1 MMLLWSL
8 LIIVIMIRKTSCL
21 AAAAASNNDRIRV
34 AILGSGIS
42 GSTAAATLLEST
54 KHSLDVSVYEA
65 GRGIGGRMSTRRI
78 VDEGGNLL
86 YQFDHGCQYIS
97 TPKTECF
104 RKELEKWKE
113 RRWVEPWQGTFATIS
128 CAPSSTSSGS
138 SNGETQL
145 YIEDTAKERYVGY
158 PSMNAICEHLLQTIS
173 EHSTLSVSTGKQAR
187 AVQVNSDDQSPW
199 QIYHNNELLGS
210 YDWLIVTDRN
220 SAQEARKDLADAT
233 VAEYKQVNKQVKSIK
248 SITAMIAFEKRLP
261 LPFDG
266 ITFDYNSNPAVM
278 RDQFKSLGWAARDS
292 SKPGRTKENDCWV
305 LQSNPEE
312 AARLLSEF
320 QDASLPQIREVIRE
334 RMVSDFIESIPTLTA
349 KSSGSDGME
358 EATLPKIVD
367 SIGHRWGAAFPSFTK
382 QQTTENDNA
391 FKDKE
396 CLILPE
402 EKFAACGDY
411 FGSFHGRVEGAF
423 LSGRAAANEVL
434 KFNR

>member
-1 MMLLWSL
+1 MMLQLF
-8 LIIVIMIRKTSCL
+8 LIIVTMIRKTSCL
-21 AAAAASNNDRIRV
+21 AAAAASNDRIRV

-54 KHSLDVSVYEA
+54 KNFDVSVYEA

-104 RKELEKWKE
+104 RKELEKWKQ

-128 CAPSSTSSGS
+128 SAPSSKSSGS

-145 YIEDTAKERYVGY
+145 YIEDPGKEKYVGY
-158 PSMNAICEHLLQTIS
+158 PSMNAICEHLLQTRS

-187 AVQVNSDDQSPW
+187 AVQVNSEDQSPW

-233 VAEYKQVNKQVKSIK
+233 VAEYKQVNKAVNSIK
-248 SITAMIAFEKRLP
+248 SITTMIAFEKRLP

-278 RDQFKSLGWAARDS
+278 RDQFKSLGWAGRDS
-292 SKPGRTKENDCWV
+292 SKPGRIKENDCWV

-312 AARLLSEF
+312 AVRLLREF

-334 RMVSDFIESIPTLTA
+334 RMVSDFIESIPTLIA

-358 EATLPKIVD
+358 QEKIPKIVD
-367 SIGHRWGAAFPSFTK
+367 AIGHRWGAAFPSFTK
-382 QQTTENDNA
+382 QQTTEEKNGNA

-396 CLILPE
+396 CQILPE
-402 EKFAACGDY
+402 EKFVACGDY

-434 KFNR
+434 KFI

>member
-1 MMLLWSL
+1 MLLSL
-8 LIIVIMIRKTSCL
+8 LIIVTMIRKTSCL
-21 AAAAASNNDRIRV
+21 AAAATSNNDRIRV

-54 KHSLDVSVYEA
+54 KSLDVSVYES

-78 VDEGGNLL
+78 VDEGGNLM

-113 RRWVEPWQGTFATIS
+113 RKWVEPWQGTFATIS
-128 CAPSSTSSGS
+128 CAPSSKSSSS
-138 SNGETQL
+138 SNGEIQL
-145 YIEDTAKERYVGY
+145 YIEDPVKEKYVGY
-158 PSMNAICEHLLQTIS
+158 PSMNTICEHLLQTRLEHS
-173 EHSTLSVSTGKQAR
+173 HSTLSVSTGKQAR
-187 AVQVNSDDQSPW
+187 AVQVHSEDQPPW

-233 VAEYKQVNKQVKSIK
+233 VAEYKQVNKQVNSIK
-248 SITAMIAFEKRLP
+248 SITTMIAFEKRLP

-312 AARLLSEF
+312 AVRLLSEF

-334 RMVSDFIESIPTLTA
+334 RMVSDFIESIPTLIA
-349 KSSGSDGME
+349 KRSGSDGME
-358 EATLPKIVD
+358 QVKIPKIVH

-382 QQTTENDNA
+382 QQATEKDNA

-396 CLILPE
+396 CQILPE
-402 EKFAACGDY
+402 EKFVACGDY
-411 FGSFHGRVEGAF
+411 FGALFHGRVEGAF

-434 KFNR
+434 KFI

>member
-1 MMLLWSL
+1 MPRPASYTETSKLLVDSRRVAAAVLPLIPEPRMATLIRSL
-8 LIIVIMIRKTSCL
+8 EAAVVAAKHDVLRIIVTIIRSNISIM
-21 AAAAASNNDRIRV
+21 DDV
-34 AILGSGIS
+34 
-42 GSTAAATLLEST
+42 LE
-54 KHSLDVSVYEA
+54 
-65 GRGIGGRMSTRRI
+65 M
-78 VDEGGNLL
+78 
-86 YQFDHGCQYIS
+86 
-97 TPKTECF
+97 
-104 RKELEKWKE
+104 EKWKE
-113 RRWVEPWQGTFATIS
+113 RKWVESWQGTFATIS
-128 CAPSSTSSGS
+128 GLPSSNSSSS

-145 YIEDTAKERYVGY
+145 YIEDPRKEKYVGY
-158 PSMNAICEHLLQTIS
+158 PSMNAICEHLLQTRS
-173 EHSTLSVSTGKQAR
+173 KHSTLSVSTGKQVR
-187 AVQVNSDDQSPW
+187 AVEVHSEDQSPW

-233 VAEYKQVNKQVKSIK
+233 VAEYKQVNKQVNSIK
-248 SITAMIAFEKRLP
+248 SITTMIAFEKRLP

-278 RDQFKSLGWAARDS
+278 KDQFKSLGWAARDS

-334 RMVSDFIESIPTLTA
+334 RMVSDFIESIPTLIA

-358 EATLPKIVD
+358 DVKTPKIVD
-367 SIGHRWGAAFPSFTK
+367 SIGHRWGAAFPTFTK
-382 QQTTENDNA
+382 QQAREENDNA

-411 FGSFHGRVEGAF
+411 FGASFHGRVEGAF

-434 KFNR
+434 KFI